1 MRDEKST
8 LNDVLQ
14 AVHELGLSHK
24 YFQHLAVEGDRMKY
38 DLARAAIEA
47 KQCQDLLS
55 QVECQNKCQISDEN
69 FILQKFLQ
77 FASKFGIFLV

>member
-1 MRDEKST
+1 MLWKKYINFEFPSSQILRDEKST

-55 QVECQNKCQISDEN
+55 QVWNKK
-69 FILQKFLQ
+69 ILIL
-77 FASKFGIFLV
+77 GLVRK